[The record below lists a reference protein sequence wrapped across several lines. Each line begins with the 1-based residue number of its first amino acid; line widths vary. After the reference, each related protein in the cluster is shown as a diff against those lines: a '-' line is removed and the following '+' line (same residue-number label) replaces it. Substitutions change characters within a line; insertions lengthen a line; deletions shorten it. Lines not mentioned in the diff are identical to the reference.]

1 MIRRKRRGRFDLLQ
15 VRLYHLEIRA
25 VWQSTILLNL
35 SVGMIVAF
43 LFADLAEVCEALAER
58 AMSNWRAAD
67 IAAKWQH
74 IAEDLSGI
82 DARIL

>member
-1 MIRRKRRGRFDLLQ
+1 MDQQLFQ
-15 VRLYHLEIRA
+15 QLEEAID
-25 VWQSTILLNL
+25 QHTIAE
-35 SVGMIVAF
+35 VIAT
-43 LFADLAEVCEALAER
+43 LAEVCEALAER

-74 IAEDLSGI
+74 IAKDLSGI